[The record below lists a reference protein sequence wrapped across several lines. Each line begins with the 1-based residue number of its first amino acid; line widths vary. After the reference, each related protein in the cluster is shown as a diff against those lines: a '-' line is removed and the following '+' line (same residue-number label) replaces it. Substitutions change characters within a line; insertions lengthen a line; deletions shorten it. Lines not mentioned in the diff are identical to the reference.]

1 MKHYRALLTEDAELD
16 LIDLYR
22 YIARQDS
29 VQNADYVIDE
39 LEALCSRL
47 SELPD
52 RGHVPAELD
61 RIGVKNYR
69 EVNFKP
75 YRVIYE
81 VIGQDVYIHGILD
94 GRRDMQSLLQRRL
107 IR

>member
-1 MKHYRALLTEDAELD
+1 MKRYHVLLTEDAELD
-16 LIDLYR
+16 LIDIYR

-29 VQNADYVIDE
+29 VQNADYVVDE
-39 LEALCSRL
+39 LESLCSQL